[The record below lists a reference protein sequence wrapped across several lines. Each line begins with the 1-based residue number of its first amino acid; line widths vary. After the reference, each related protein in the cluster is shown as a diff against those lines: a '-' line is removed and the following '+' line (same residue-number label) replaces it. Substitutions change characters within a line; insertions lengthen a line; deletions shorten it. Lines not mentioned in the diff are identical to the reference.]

1 MPDVMSGRPAH
12 SPSLDSANPGPAD
25 DPGDVAYSGDRAA
38 PAAGGEVLAHPTTIG
53 PAWALAF
60 LAVYPSVVAAM
71 RRSGQVSRRRMIA
84 ASVFFLYAVGVGAIT
99 VFPIRVREAE
109 WMGAGWRAVIQ
120 LMPFVVTPV
129 SFVLNVIM
137 FVPFGV
143 LVPLLWPRAD
153 AVGRLAGWAA
163 GTSLGIELT
172 QFVLW
177 VTLGSHRMVDV
188 NDLIA
193 NTAGALLGLL
203 LLRTAIPLAKDR
215 AWLAA

>member
-1 MPDVMSGRPAH
+1 M
-12 SPSLDSANPGPAD
+12 
-25 DPGDVAYSGDRAA
+25 
-38 PAAGGEVLAHPTTIG
+38 AHPTTIG

-60 LAVYPSVVAAM
+60 LAVYPPVMTAM
-71 RRSGQVSRRRMIA
+71 RRRGAVSRRRVIA
-84 ASVFFLYAVGVGAIT
+84 ASVFFLYALAVVAIT

-109 WMGAGWRAVIQ
+109 WAGAGWQDVIQ
-120 LMPFVVTPV
+120 VIPFYVTPV

-153 AVGRLAGWAA
+153 AVRWLAGWAA
-163 GTSLGIELT
+163 GASLGIELT

-177 VTLGSHRMVDV
+177 VSLGSHRTVDV

-203 LLRTAIPLAKDR
+203 VLRTVVPRAEDR
-215 AWLAA
+215 ARKAA